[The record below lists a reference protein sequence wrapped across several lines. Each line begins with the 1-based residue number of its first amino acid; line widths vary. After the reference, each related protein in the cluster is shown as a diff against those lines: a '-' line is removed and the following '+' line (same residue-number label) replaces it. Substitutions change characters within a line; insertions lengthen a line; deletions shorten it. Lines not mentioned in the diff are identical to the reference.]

1 MAGICAVQA
10 AATLADSEVS
20 IHLPQIVS
28 FDMAP
33 KKRSEAQLAAAGRGT
48 STKKNKA
55 AKKQRMDAD
64 AVAEA
69 ERVLSRALPRAA

>member
-1 MAGICAVQA
+1 MNKRFLVLA
-10 AATLADSEVS
+10 ALVSAFCTLVT
-20 IHLPQIVS
+20 IVS

-33 KKRSEAQLAAAGRGT
+33 KKRSPAQLAAAGRGT

-69 ERVLSRALPRAA
+69 ERVLSRAFPRAA